1 METEEEFFKNSGTN
15 EISENKVLKNGNE
28 HNAESKVMY
37 QCPMKCQGEEVYDE
51 PGICPDSKM
60 QMIPVNGGHIFY

>member
-1 METEEEFFKNSGTN
+1 MKKEEEFFKSRSEN
-15 EISENKVLKNGNE
+15 EISENEILNNSKERKSGAKVK
-28 HNAESKVMY
+28 Y
-37 QCPMKCQGEEVYDE
+37 QCPMKCHGEEVYDE